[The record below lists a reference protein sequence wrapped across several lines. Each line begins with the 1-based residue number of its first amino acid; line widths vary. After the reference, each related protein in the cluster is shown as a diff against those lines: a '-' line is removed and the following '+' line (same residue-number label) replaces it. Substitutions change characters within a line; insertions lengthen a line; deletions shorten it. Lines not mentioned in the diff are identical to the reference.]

1 LILLCIGLPGRFAEW
16 CDRVIGRLA
25 ARMDGP
31 VVTRSWPSLADM
43 FGYENLPSTLDQIAW
58 TSIETGAAHV
68 VLGARQPD
76 EGFYAALDELR
87 TPFVLALD
95 DPRMAAGDMISTSV
109 AEPRAVTRAVA
120 NSCAL
125 VMRYADLPG
134 ALPLHADRVGSDLP
148 ATVAAI
154 AEHFGI
160 SVSQADKQA
169 IAAELGGIE
178 PAEAAPSLR
187 QWAAKLPESTR
198 KMVEGALTGY
208 AREFAGRGLDQ
219 IVWPR
224 ELFYLAAD
232 AARSPVE
239 PLDAAGGSRILIYGP
254 YIHLPRGSWT
264 ARIVLGF
271 SPEAVGH
278 AFTVDIFSAGVLAAA
293 TIQPEAAGIYSRDLS
308 FSVDAAHGQGLEA
321 RVAVASANAR
331 GQVAFGHVVLQRVAA
346 RDALAVNATDSD
358 FLAALKL

>member
-1 LILLCIGLPGRFAEW
+1 MILLCIGLPGRFAEW
-16 CDRVIGRLA
+16 CDGVIGQLA
-25 ARMDGP
+25 ARMGGA

-43 FGYENLPSTLDQIAW
+43 FGYENLPSTLDHIAW

-76 EGFYAALDELR
+76 ESLCAALDELR

-95 DPRMAAGDMISTSV
+95 DPRMAASDMISASIG
-109 AEPRAVTRAVA
+109 EPRAVTRAVA

-125 VMRYADLPG
+125 MMRYADLPG
-134 ALPLHADRVGSDLP
+134 ALPIHADRVGSDRSG
-148 ATVAAI
+148 TVAAI
-154 AEHFGI
+154 AEHFEI
-160 SVSQADKQA
+160 SVCQADIRT
-169 IAAELGGIE
+169 IAAELE
-178 PAEAAPSLR
+178 SANAALPR
-187 QWAAKLPESTR
+187 QQSAIKLPESTR
-198 KMVEGALTGY
+198 KIVEGALTGY

-219 IVWPR
+219 IVWRR

-239 PLDAAGGSRILIYGP
+239 PLDAAGGPRILIYGP

-271 SPEAVGH
+271 SPESVGH
-278 AFTVDIFSAGVLAAA
+278 AFTVDIFSAGALATA

-308 FSVDAAHGQGLEA
+308 FSVAAAHGQGLEA
-321 RVAVASANAR
+321 RVAVASPNAR
-331 GQVAFGHVVLQRVAA
+331 GQIAFGHVALQRVAT
-346 RDALAVNATDSD
+346 RDALADATDSD